1 MRNFFA
7 KKIFPYFFKITELFQ
22 MYSRQRGQKTKKPT
36 SSAETEYIMREL
48 ISTAAFA
55 VIISVFALFVMSI

>member
-1 MRNFFA
+1 
-7 KKIFPYFFKITELFQ
+7 

-36 SSAETEYIMREL
+36 SSAETEYIMKEL